1 MAPSNAHLTSNDPL
15 PHTQRRARRPYG
27 ADAPLLRLRSGRVL
41 AGVCGGIAR
50 FVGTSP
56 RRIRALWLVTLF
68 PSLGVTAFAYPLL
81 WLLLPLEPMDS
92 TPERKAH

>member
-1 MAPSNAHLTSNDPL
+1 MAPSDPLLSAHDPL
-15 PHTQRRARRPYG
+15 PHEQRRARRPAG
-27 ADAPLLRLRSGRVL
+27 ADAPLRRIHAGRWI

-56 RRIRALWLVTLF
+56 QRIRALWLISLI

-81 WLLLPLEPMDS
+81 WWLLPLEV
-92 TPERKAH
+92 TEK